1 MMYLFDIQL
10 IEKERNSIFNF
21 QFFVIREKTF
31 ISLTFDF

>member
-21 QFFVIREKTF
+21 QFSRN
-31 ISLTFDF
+31 S